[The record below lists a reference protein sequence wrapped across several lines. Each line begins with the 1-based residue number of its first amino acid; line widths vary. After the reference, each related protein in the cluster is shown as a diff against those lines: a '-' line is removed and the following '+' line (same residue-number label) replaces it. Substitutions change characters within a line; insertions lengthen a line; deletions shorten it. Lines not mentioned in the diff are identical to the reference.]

1 MLPKQFIKP
10 FHKLSTEAC
19 FICERKSYSLEFAG
33 IKELHHEYSSDHF
46 NTLFQAVN
54 SIRHSEHVGDY
65 IFVKFEK
72 LIIANELNN
81 EYIAM
86 EVLM

>member
-1 MLPKQFIKP
+1 MLPKHFIKP
-10 FHKLSTEAC
+10 IHKLTTEAC
-19 FICERKSYSLEFAG
+19 YICERKNYSLESAG

-46 NTLFQAVN
+46 STLFQAVN

-65 IFVKFEK
+65 IFVRFEK
-72 LIIANELNN
+72 VVFANQLNN
-81 EYIAM
+81 EYIAI